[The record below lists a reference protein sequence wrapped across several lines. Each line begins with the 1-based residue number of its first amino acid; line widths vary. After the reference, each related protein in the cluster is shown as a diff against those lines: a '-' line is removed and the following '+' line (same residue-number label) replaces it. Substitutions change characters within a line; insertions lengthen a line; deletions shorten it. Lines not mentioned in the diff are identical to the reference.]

1 MAKSVVKAKYLIIGN
16 SAGGIAAAEAIR
28 EMDKAGEIT
37 IISDEPYHAYSRP
50 LISEYL
56 AKRCP
61 LERML
66 FRPADFYEKNNIRT
80 FLGKKAQHLD
90 IDKHIVELESGEK
103 IRWEKLLLATGGLP
117 IVPEIEGIGLKGV
130 FTFTKLDDAKAID
143 EFLSHY
149 GIKVRAIVIGG
160 GLIGVGVTEA
170 LVRRGIEATIVEMK
184 ERILNTIL
192 DEEGSTLEEKTLTEA
207 GVEII
212 TGHTVGK
219 IGSYLPGEATGVNLD
234 DTRPIPCE
242 LVIVAIGVRP
252 RLDLAI
258 GTGIKVNRGIVVD
271 RRMATSNPEVFA
283 CGDVVEAHDFIYGE
297 NRLTP
302 IWPNAYMGGRVA
314 GFNMAGV
321 PTEYSGGTAMNSL
334 KYFGLAVASA
344 GMVNPPD
351 DSYEVISNRYDHM
364 YKKVVLKDGLVV
376 GMVFAGDIEK
386 SGVVFSL
393 MKDRVEV
400 ERFKQALV
408 AEDFSLASLPEE
420 MWRARLG
427 MPTSGFLSPTILR
440 EEPEELVLGE

>member
-28 EMDKAGEIT
+28 EMDKAGEII
-37 IISDEPYHAYSRP
+37 IISDEPYPAYSRP

-170 LVRRGIEATIVEMK
+170 LVKRGIEATIVEMK

-219 IGSYLPGEATGVNLD
+219 IGSYLPGEATGVTLD

-252 RLDLAI
+252 RLDLAT

-283 CGDVVEAHDFIYGE
+283 CGDVAEAHDFIYGE

-334 KYFGLAVASA
+334 KYFDLAVASA

-440 EEPEELVLGE
+440 EEPEKLVLGE

>member
-219 IGSYLPGEATGVNLD
+219 IGSYLPGEATGVTLD

>member
-28 EMDKAGEIT
+28 EVDKAGEIA
-37 IISDEPYHAYSRP
+37 IVSDEPYFAYSRP

-170 LVRRGIEATIVEMK
+170 LVKRGIEATIVEMK

-219 IGSYLPGEATGVNLD
+219 IGSYLPGEASGVNLD

>member
-117 IVPEIEGIGLKGV
+117 IVPEIEGIELKGV

-219 IGSYLPGEATGVNLD
+219 IGSYLPGEATGVTLD